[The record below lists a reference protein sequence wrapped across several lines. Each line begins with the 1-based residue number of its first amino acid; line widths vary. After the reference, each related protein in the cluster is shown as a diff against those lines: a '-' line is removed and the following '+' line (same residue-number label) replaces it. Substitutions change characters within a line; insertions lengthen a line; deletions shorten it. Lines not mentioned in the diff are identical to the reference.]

1 MAHEVTTKRIRR
13 SDGGRR
19 ADSTGHTGA
28 GAVVQRRDDPLV
40 DPLRDSADLHTQAA
54 EGMSGAGQ
62 ALPHLERLQA
72 SFGEHDLGDVRAHVG
87 GRASEASEALGAR
100 AYASGENVAFCG
112 APDLATAAHE
122 AAHVVQQRS
131 GLSLPDGVGR
141 AGDVHEQQADQVSR
155 AVVAGRSSEAL
166 LDGAG
171 GGASAGSAVQMEEE
185 AGATEVLTPRQTRAA
200 VKYNRRRRIPGSGW
214 KTIAALVKSPDDR
227 PTAAMARALATWQ
240 QSKGLNKDGRLGEIT
255 LQWLALE
262 PGGETLD
269 AQLRS
274 EHTVYLGIRKA
285 SRGREARTLK
295 GAMGARNVDAIT
307 GSDRRHE
314 DQVKVGGKW
323 ADLTTD
329 AGIQAF
335 LATMPKLDAAKSKAL
350 LDYLKKSGAGTRD
363 ELSQLIAVLY
373 RVETG
378 QSLMKRV
385 VLSGHSGGTAIEGDD
400 SAKIYFSHLGEL
412 NKVFPM
418 AFAQVEDVMI
428 SACNTGH
435 TKHLDQYRTMFPN
448 LETIWAYAGYSP
460 AGTSAGGSPHHMKK
474 WSQGTKGR
482 GSGTM
487 DARRKEVSG
496 RKRNRDKN
504 DKNVAI
510 WNRDDGYK
518 TDSPEAG
525 SDLAALIHSLAGTE
539 PAYTAGYSK
548 GVIDRPRL
556 TRLQTTLQVLA
567 NNYSNADLTP
577 HGRTLASLQTMNRH
591 VMYLRHW
598 KETAAY
604 FAKRFGTEV
613 RAGYADVSAAMPDFP
628 SLGRTSALAEIKAFR
643 DKVDKATKT
652 SAKAKQALK
661 RLTEV
666 LRDLDPAQIPLFD

>member
-1 MAHEVTTKRIRR
+1 MTHEVTTKRIRR
-13 SDGGRR
+13 GDEARR
-19 ADSTGHTGA
+19 SATSAPSGTGA
-28 GAVVQRRDDPLV
+28 ALQRRDDPLV
-40 DPLRDSADLHTQAA
+40 DPLHDSGSLHRQAA
-54 EGMSGAGQ
+54 EGISGAGQ
-62 ALPHLERLQA
+62 TLPHLERLQA
-72 SFGEHDLGDVRAHVG
+72 SFGRHDLGDVRAHTG
-87 GRASEASEALGAR
+87 GRAAEASEALGAR
-100 AYASGENVAFCG
+100 AYARGENVAFRG

-131 GLSLPDGVGR
+131 GLSLPGGVGQ
-141 AGDVHEQQADQVSR
+141 AGDVHEQRADEVSR
-155 AVVAGRSSEAL
+155 AVVAGRSSEGI
-166 LDGAG
+166 LDGAA
-171 GGASAGSAVQMEEE
+171 GGAPGSGAVQLDEEK
-185 AGATEVLTPRQTRAA
+185 GASEVLSPEQTRAA
-200 VKYNRRRRIPGSGW
+200 VKYNRRRRLSRNAW

-240 QSKGLNKDGRLGEIT
+240 QGKGLNKDGLLGEIS

-262 PGGETLD
+262 PGGEALD

-329 AGIQAF
+329 AGIQSF

-412 NKVFPM
+412 NKVFPI

-435 TKHLDQYRTMFPN
+435 TKRLDQYRTMFPN
-448 LETIWAYAGYSP
+448 LKTIWAYAGYSP
-460 AGTSAGGSPHHMKK
+460 AGTSAGGSPHHMQK

-487 DARRKEVSG
+487 DARRKEVSR

-525 SDLAALIHSLAGTE
+525 SDLAALIHSLAGNE
-539 PAYTAGYSK
+539 SAYTAGYSR
-548 GVIDRPRL
+548 GVVDRPRL

-598 KETAAY
+598 KETAE
-604 FAKRFGTEV
+604 FFVKKFGTEV
-613 RAGYADVSAAMPDFP
+613 RAGYADVSATMPDFR

-643 DKVDKATKT
+643 DRVDKATKT